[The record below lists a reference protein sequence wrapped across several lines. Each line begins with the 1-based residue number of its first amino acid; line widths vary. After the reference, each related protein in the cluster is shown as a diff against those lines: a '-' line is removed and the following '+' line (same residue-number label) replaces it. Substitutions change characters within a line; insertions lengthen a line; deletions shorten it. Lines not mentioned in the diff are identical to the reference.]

1 MKHIKLFENHNQYYT
16 EIDNIEHVYENQ
28 VPFTNDEFIT
38 IHDEIIS
45 TQWKKIGISMLLPSG
60 RISLIIIKPYAS
72 RGVVDSKSWKASQF
86 SIYIWKLKDEWYYVE
101 STLRKQGIG
110 YDELKIYKCDQF
122 DGLLKCLKDLK
133 NKIDNEIYPNI

>member
-28 VPFTNDEFIT
+28 VPFTNDEFNK

-101 STLRKQGIG
+101 STLRKQ
-110 YDELKIYKCDQF
+110 
-122 DGLLKCLKDLK
+122 
-133 NKIDNEIYPNI
+133 